1 MPVSK
6 SQQVTVRIDSI
17 RSYLLDIGRIP
28 LLSCEQENTYG
39 RQVQQM
45 MSLITAKD
53 TLAEE
58 LCREPTLQEWAKYTQ
73 LSEAQLNEVLSQ
85 GQRSKQK
92 MIEANLRLVVAIA
105 KTYQNRGL
113 ELLDLI
119 QEGTIGLKRGVE
131 KFDPTRG
138 YKFSTYASWWIKQAL
153 TRGIGE
159 KSRAIR
165 LPVHII
171 EKLNQIKKVTRQLS
185 QELGRTPTVSDLAV
199 KLQLEPEQLRQFL
212 KLSQKPISLNL
223 RVGDEHDTELGELL
237 PEATTQPED
246 YAVNLAL
253 ALDLSQLI
261 SKLNLQQREVI
272 TFRFGLNSGQA
283 LTLVETGNRLNLCR
297 ERVRQI
303 ECAALEKLR
312 QHEEMLEDYL
322 I

>member
-6 SQQVTVRIDSI
+6 SQQVTVLLDSM
-17 RSYLLDIGRIP
+17 RSYLSDIGRIP
-28 LLSCEQENTYG
+28 LLTREQENTYG
-39 RQVQQM
+39 RLVQQM

-53 TLAEE
+53 ILASK
-58 LCREPTLQEWAKYTQ
+58 LCREPTLQEWASYTQ
-73 LSEAQLNEVLSQ
+73 LSEAELNEVLSL

-92 MIEANLRLVVAIA
+92 MISANLRLVVAIA
-105 KTYQNRGL
+105 KKYQNRGL

-138 YKFSTYASWWIKQAL
+138 YKFSTYANWWIKQAI
-153 TRGIGE
+153 TRSIGE

-171 EKLNQIKKVTRQLS
+171 ERLNRIKKVSRQLS

-199 KLQLEPEQLRQFL
+199 KLQIEPEQLRQLL
-212 KLSQKPISLNL
+212 KLGQKPISLNL
-223 RVGDEHDTELGELL
+223 RVGDEHSTELGELL
-237 PEATTQPED
+237 PETTTQPED

-253 ALDLSQLI
+253 ASDLSQLI
-261 SKLNLQQREVI
+261 STLNLQQREVL
-272 TFRFGLNSGQA
+272 TFRFGLNNGQA

-312 QHEEMLEDYL
+312 QHEQMLEDYL
-322 I
+322 V